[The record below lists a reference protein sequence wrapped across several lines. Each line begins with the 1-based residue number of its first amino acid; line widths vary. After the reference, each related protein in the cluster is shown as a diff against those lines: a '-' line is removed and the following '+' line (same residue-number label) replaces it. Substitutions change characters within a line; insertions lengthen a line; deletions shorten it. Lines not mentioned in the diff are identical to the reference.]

1 MAKAKKSSRKKVSS
15 KRAAKRPS
23 KVERVARKVVNRAVK
38 QATRIAQKTAKQVVR
53 QAAKSVPKNVQRQVV
68 STVNQAIAPTGFQLV
83 QSNKKLV
90 GEISHFFDKI
100 SVAVIEVKDTINEG
114 DAITIEGPQTNLKQK
129 VASMQIEH
137 DKIKS
142 ARKGQSV
149 GMKVSGQ
156 VRRKDLVYK
165 AL

>member
-1 MAKAKKSSRKKVSS
+1 MAKAKKSVKKKVSS
-15 KRAAKRPS
+15 KAKKVKTTR
-23 KVERVARKVVNRAVK
+23 VERVARKVVK
-38 QATRIAQKTAKQVVR
+38 QATKIAQKTAKQVVR
-53 QAAKSVPKNVQRQVV
+53 QAIKSIPKDATRQAM
-68 STVNQAIAPTGFQLV
+68 SAVNQAIAPTGFQIV

-114 DAITIEGPQTNLKQK
+114 DAVTIEGPQTNLKQK
-129 VASMQIEH
+129 ISSMQIEH

-142 ARKGQSV
+142 AKKGQSV
-149 GMKVSGQ
+149 GMKVSGP